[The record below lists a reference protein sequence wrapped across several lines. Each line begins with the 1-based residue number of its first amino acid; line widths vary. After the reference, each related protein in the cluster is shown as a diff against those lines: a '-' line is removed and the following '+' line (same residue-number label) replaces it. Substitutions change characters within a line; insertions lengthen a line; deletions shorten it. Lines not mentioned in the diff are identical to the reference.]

1 MRLIRKLKS
10 LIQKTPV
17 YISFILFFIA
27 IANMSAPFLV
37 NAINQKNDLTQ
48 ELHSYLKEYE
58 GTFIIE
64 DSEFQITEKTKIE
77 MDEFNVY
84 LNYPRN
90 EINKSNYVL
99 FERDKTIFSYGNQV
113 VEQQYKENSM
123 SVSQFIADFQDIT
136 FQLNASNILIT
147 LLKVALKFFF
157 VSLVLLIVIQMMT
170 RKSIKFLQGFRYLSA
185 SAIISSFILVI
196 SRSLI
201 FISDA
206 HLELMSFLMV
216 SIILCLFI
224 ADEFKKYI
232 TKDYMGEGLNERGI
246 R

>member
-1 MRLIRKLKS
+1 MVIIRRLKS

-17 YISFILFFIA
+17 YIGIILFLVA
-27 IANMSAPFLV
+27 IANMSAPFFV

-48 ELHSYLKEYE
+48 KLHSYLKEYE

-64 DSEFQITEKTKIE
+64 DSKFQITKKAKIE
-77 MDEFNVY
+77 TGEFGVY
-84 LNYPRN
+84 LNYPSK
-90 EINKSNYVL
+90 EINESNYVL
-99 FERDKTIFSYGNQV
+99 FERDKATFSYGNQV
-113 VEQQYKENSM
+113 LEQKYQENSM
-123 SVSQFIADFQDIT
+123 SISQFIADFQDTI
-136 FQLNASNILIT
+136 FQLNTLNILII
-147 LLKVALKFFF
+147 LLKVAMKFSFISF
-157 VSLVLLIVIQMMT
+157 VLLLVIQMMT
-170 RKSIKFLQGFRYLSA
+170 RKAIKFLQGFRYLSA

-201 FISDA
+201 SISDA

-216 SIILCLFI
+216 SIILCIFI